1 MERVGTLINKLKEQH
16 QQNEDVYKLL
26 ITAQMLVAELQIKDV
41 SANTKKVAVTMP
53 FTSLNLSKIDLN
65 DLNEHTDLNEAPM
78 KVQETKVIGV
88 KTSIKKDDNLTGWLF
103 DPSMVSIPTLAHHE
117 IKVEQEEEVKTEK
130 ELFELKDMVFVEEGT
145 TINEQLK
152 EETKEVASTIILSP
166 VKDLKKAIG
175 INDRYLFIN
184 DLFRGDEDMYERS
197 IKTINGFSIFAEAE
211 YWIQRELKVKL
222 GWLDN
227 QQTVVLFD
235 QLVKRRFS

>member
-16 QQNEDVYKLL
+16 LQNEDVYKLL

-65 DLNEHTDLNEAPM
+65 DLNEPTDLNEAPM
-78 KVQETKVIGV
+78 KIQETKAIGV

-117 IKVEQEEEVKTEK
+117 IKAEQEEEVKTEK

-222 GWLDN
+222 GWIDN
-227 QQTVVLFD
+227 QQTVVIFD